1 MEKKYN
7 ITPINSIQG
16 EKMEE
21 HLNSLTKPQGSLGG
35 VEEIAIQ
42 LAQITGEDFPEVT
55 PPGIIVFAADHGVAC
70 EGVSAY
76 PQEVTVQMVHNFLDG
91 GAAINVL
98 GKQIGA
104 KVEIV
109 DIGVAADVERIGLH
123 MKKIR
128 HGTANFLKE
137 NAMSREEAWQAI
149 EVGSDMAASVI
160 EKGAKCLIIGE
171 MGIGNTTSSSAIL
184 SALSGLDV
192 KNVIGTGTGIN
203 PDQLKWKQ
211 QVIRQSLQERNPDQN
226 DPIDVLMKVGGLEI
240 AGMVGAILKAAELK
254 IPLLVDGF
262 ISTVA
267 SLVAQRLYPEVR
279 GYLLIGHRSME
290 AGHQHAIK
298 MLEKTPILNLGLR
311 LGEGTGAALAFPIL
325 IAATNIVK
333 EMATFETA
341 GIAEKI

>member
-1 MEKKYN
+1 MEKVFEIN
-7 ITPINSIQG
+7 PINLMQG
-16 EKMEE
+16 AMMQEYV
-21 HLNSLTKPQGSLGG
+21 NSLTKPQGSLGA

-55 PPGIIVFAADHGVAC
+55 PPGIIVFAADHGVAS

-109 DIGVAADVERIGLH
+109 DIGVAADVDRVGLH

-137 NAMSREEAWQAI
+137 DAMTREEAWQAI
-149 EVGSDMAASVI
+149 EVGSDMATSVI
-160 EKGAKCLIIGE
+160 ECGAKCLIIGE

-192 KNVIGTGTGIN
+192 EEVIGTGTGISV
-203 PDQLKWKQ
+203 DQLKRKQ
-211 QVIRQSLQERNPDQN
+211 QVIRQSLQKRNPDPT
-226 DPIDVLMKVGGLEI
+226 DPIDTLSKVGGLEI
-240 AGMVGAILKAAELK
+240 AGMIGAILSAAERN
-254 IPLLVDGF
+254 IPVLVDGF

-267 SLVAQRLYPEVR
+267 ALVAKRLYPEVN
-279 GYLLIGHRSME
+279 GYLFIGHQSME
-290 AGHQHAIK
+290 AGHKHAI
-298 MLEKTPILNLGLR
+298 MLLDKKPILNLGLR
-311 LGEGTGAALAFPIL
+311 LGEGTGAALAYPIL
-325 IAATNIVK
+325 EAATNIVK
-333 EMATFETA
+333 EMATFESA
-341 GIAEKI
+341 GVAGKI

>member
-1 MEKKYN
+1 MGKVYN
-7 ITPINSIQG
+7 IKPINLLQG
-16 EKMEE
+16 EKMTDY
-21 HLNSLTKPQGSLGG
+21 LNSLTKPIGSLGA

-55 PPGIIVFAADHGVAC
+55 PTGIIVFAADHGVAS

-109 DIGVAADVERIGLH
+109 DIGVAADMERAELH

-137 NAMSREEAWQAI
+137 NAMTRDEAWQAI
-149 EVGSDMAASVI
+149 EVGSDMATRVI
-160 EKGAKCLIIGE
+160 ENGAKCLIIGE

-184 SALSGLDV
+184 SVLSGLDV
-192 KNVIGTGTGIN
+192 ADVIGAGTGIT
-203 PDQLKWKQ
+203 PDQLKWKE
-211 QVIRQSLQERNPDQN
+211 QVIRQSLQERNPDPN
-226 DPIDVLMKVGGLEI
+226 DPIDILSKVGGLEI
-240 AGMVGAILKAAELK
+240 GGMVGAILAAAERK
-254 IPLLVDGF
+254 IPVLVDGF

-267 SLVAQRLYPEVR
+267 ALLAQRLYPEVK
-279 GYLLIGHRSME
+279 GYLFIGHQSME
-290 AGHQHAIK
+290 AGHKHAIRQ
-298 MLEKTPILNLGLR
+298 LEKKPILDLGLR

-325 IAATNIVK
+325 KAATDIVK
-333 EMATFETA
+333 DMATFESA